1 MDSRKVGLT
10 LGITGAIVL
19 IALLAFTVF
28 FVSCSPSGRSDCC
41 PGMAYNADREQLEVA
56 VAEFMQR
63 PDDPSYN
70 HTQGEVPI
78 VNESVFIVNESVTCP
93 QSVTTS
99 GKDYYVIAICPL
111 LTSSEPM
118 GILRNVPATAHP
130 KNCFPDGAN
139 AQPGVTACMN
149 QCVNQYTGH
158 YLWLTTLNGDV
169 ASICLGEDCE
179 AHGEDGFQCV
189 YP

>member
-1 MDSRKVGLT
+1 MYSKKCGMT

-19 IALLAFTVF
+19 IALLASMISTI
-28 FVSCSPSGRSDCC
+28 SCSPAGRSNCC
-41 PGMAYNADREQLEVA
+41 RGTAFNADREQLEAA

-70 HTQGEVPI
+70 HTYGDVPI
-78 VNESVFIVNESVTCP
+78 VNESAFTVNESVTCP
-93 QSVTTS
+93 GGVPSDE
-99 GKDYYVIAICPL
+99 DYYVIAICPL

-169 ASICLGEDCE
+169 ASICLGEECE
-179 AHGEDGFQCV
+179 EHGEDGFQCV